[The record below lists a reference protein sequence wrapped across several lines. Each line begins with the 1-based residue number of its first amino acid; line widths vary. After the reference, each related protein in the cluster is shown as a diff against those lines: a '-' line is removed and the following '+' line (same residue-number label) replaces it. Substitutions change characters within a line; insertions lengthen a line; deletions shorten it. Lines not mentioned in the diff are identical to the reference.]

1 MSESE
6 LRHAIEKF
14 AKDLA
19 AKAESFVSD
28 ISTLEIRTFSTPS
41 AQISLLADGELD
53 LTDPGLADKLKL
65 RAYTKIDFDC
75 DTTVCLPVDANDQID
90 RSVWDMHQ
98 SMVSQALQTRETML
112 RTMGDALTSALE
124 ALQRVAG

>member
-14 AKDLA
+14 TKDLA
-19 AKAESFVSD
+19 NKAESFVSD
-28 ISTLEIRTFSTPS
+28 VTTLEVRTFSMPS
-41 AQISLLADGELD
+41 TQISLLADGELD
-53 LTDPGLADKLKL
+53 LADQALVDKLRL

-112 RTMGDALTSALE
+112 RTMGDALASALE
-124 ALQRVAG
+124 ALQRIAG

>member
-1 MSESE
+1 MAESE

-19 AKAESFVSD
+19 AKAESFVDD
-28 ISTLEIRTFSTPS
+28 ISTLEIRTFTTPS
-41 AQISLLADGELD
+41 AQITPLAGGELD
-53 LTDPGLADKLKL
+53 LTDPAIVERLKL

-75 DTTVCLPVDANDQID
+75 DTTICLPVDANDQID

-98 SMVSQALQTRETML
+98 TMVNQALKTRETML
-112 RTMGDALTSALE
+112 RTMGDALASALD
-124 ALQRVAG
+124 ALQRVVG

>member
-1 MSESE
+1 MAESE

-19 AKAESFVSD
+19 GKAESFVDD
-28 ISTLEIRTFSTPS
+28 ISTLEIRTFTTPS
-41 AQISLLADGELD
+41 VQITPLADGELD
-53 LTDPGLADKLKL
+53 LNDPAIVERLKL

-75 DTTVCLPVDANDQID
+75 DTTICLPVDANDQID

-98 SMVSQALQTRETML
+98 TMVNQALKTREMML
-112 RTMGDALTSALE
+112 QTMGHALTSALD
-124 ALQRVAG
+124 ALQRVVG

>member
-14 AKDLA
+14 TKDLA
-19 AKAESFVSD
+19 NKAESFVSD
-28 ISTLEIRTFSTPS
+28 VTTLEVRTFSMPS
-41 AQISLLADGELD
+41 TQISLLADGELD
-53 LTDPGLADKLKL
+53 LADQAMADKLRL

-112 RTMGDALTSALE
+112 RTMGDALVSALE
-124 ALQRVAG
+124 ALQRIAG